1 MTATAIKTETTNR
14 RGEVLDTAARL
25 FARHGYAATSIRDIA
40 TDVGMQ
46 PSSIY
51 YFFKSKDELFAAVYA
66 EGVERILAAVQAATR
81 NGGNPWQ
88 RLRQG
93 AVAHLESLLN
103 GGDYAAVV
111 IKQQPE
117 RDDDLRDELVAY
129 RDRYETMFGDMVA
142 ELPLTDGS
150 GGGGADLRYL
160 RLTLLGALNS
170 VVTWYQPGGD
180 TPAVIAGHIIDLI
193 RSQLDPEATP

>member
-25 FARHGYAATSIRDIA
+25 FARHGYDAASIRDIA
-40 TDVGMQ
+40 AEVGMQ

-51 YFFKSKDELFAAVYA
+51 YFFKSKDDLFAAVYA
-66 EGVERILAAVQAATR
+66 EGVERIMAAVQAATR

-88 RLRQG
+88 CLRQ
-93 AVAHLESLLN
+93 ASAAHLESLLT

-111 IKQQPE
+111 IKQPPG
-117 RDDDLRDELVAY
+117 RDDAIRDLLVGY
-129 RDRYETMFGDMVA
+129 RDRYENMFGDMVA
-142 ELPLTDGS
+142 KLPLTNGQ
-150 GGGGADLRYL
+150 DLRYL

-180 TPAVIAGHIIDLI
+180 TPAVIAGHIVDLI
-193 RSQLDPEATP
+193 RSQLDPEATL

>member
-1 MTATAIKTETTNR
+1 MTATAIKTEPSNR

-25 FARHGYAATSIRDIA
+25 FARHGYDATSIRDIA

-46 PSSIY
+46 PSPIY

-66 EGVERILAAVQAATR
+66 EGVERIMAAVRSATR
-81 NGGNPWQ
+81 NGGAPWQ
-88 RLRQG
+88 RLRS
-93 AVAHLESLLN
+93 ASAAHLEALLT

-111 IKQQPE
+111 IRQPPG
-117 RDDDLRDELVAY
+117 RDDELRDFLVGY
-129 RDRYETMFGDMVA
+129 RDRYESMFGDMVA
-142 ELPLTDGS
+142 DLPLLN
-150 GGGGADLRYL
+150 GGRDLRYL

-180 TPAVIAGHIIDLI
+180 APAAIAGHIVDLI